1 MIQIIDYGLGNT
13 GSIFNMLKKIGIESE
28 IVDNPLKLNDGS
40 KYILPGV
47 GSFDNGMKLLKD
59 NNWIEKLNELIILK
73 KNPILGICLGM
84 QLMTKSSEEGI
95 IPGLSWIDA
104 DVKKFSFKDNN
115 LKIPHMGWNNIN
127 PIKNNK
133 LFYKLNNQS
142 RFYHVHSYYV
152 LLNDSSIEIALT
164 NYSKEF
170 TSSFQKDN
178 IFGVQFHPEKSHKYG
193 MQLLNNFSKI

>member
-13 GSIFNMLKKIGIESE
+13 GSIFNMLKKIGVESE
-28 IVDNPLKLNDGS
+28 IVDNPIKLNDGS

-47 GSFDNGMKLLKD
+47 GSFDNGMKLLKN

-152 LLNDSSIEIALT
+152 LLNDSSNEIALT

-193 MQLLNNFSKI
+193 MQLLSNFSKI

>member
-1 MIQIIDYGLGNT
+1 
-13 GSIFNMLKKIGIESE
+13 
-28 IVDNPLKLNDGS
+28 
-40 KYILPGV
+40 
-47 GSFDNGMKLLKD
+47 
-59 NNWIEKLNELIILK
+59 
-73 KNPILGICLGM
+73 
-84 QLMTKSSEEGI
+84 
-95 IPGLSWIDA
+95 
-104 DVKKFSFKDNN
+104 
-115 LKIPHMGWNNIN
+115 MGWNNIN

-152 LLNDSSIEIALT
+152 LLNDSSNEIAST

-193 MQLLNNFSKI
+193 MQLLSNFSKI

>member
-13 GSIFNMLKKIGIESE
+13 GSIFNMLKKIGVESE
-28 IVDNPLKLNDGS
+28 IVDNPIKLNDGS

-47 GSFDNGMKLLKD
+47 GSFDNGMKLLKN

-104 DVKKFSFKDNN
+104 DVKKFSFKENN

-152 LLNDSSIEIALT
+152 LLNDSSNEIAST

-193 MQLLNNFSKI
+193 MQLLSNFSKI